1 MEGTSQGHRRET
13 KGTVKKNS
21 NNSEKNVE
29 LSEQYLKDN
38 KEWQQKMNRDRYK
51 KLSEEEKNKKGECL

>member
-13 KGTVKKNS
+13 KGTVKKNN
-21 NNSEKNVE
+21 NNSEIKVE

-38 KEWQQKMNRDRYK
+38 QEWLQKMNRDRYK

>member
-51 KLSEEEKNKKGECL
+51 KLSEEEKKQK